1 MQGVPLRAWGCPF
14 SDHSKTAHELRRSLF
29 PVLSNQDG
37 FPTVYTGFP
46 AELSPSLTR
55 VASAGKVGNPP
66 GRVSYLA
73 SVLEDTTGSGE
84 SGKRSGGCRQHVR
97 NVHAPRTR
105 YNAPRTRQRSWRHGN
120 TSPVPKRPGIIPR
133 ARCIVRKLRKWR
145 GRLWKTRP
153 LASKTPLRPLCLPV
167 SRTPGSKVGEDAQ
180 RGAGRGG
187 EGGGSTYT
195 PQDFVQSLIRQRL
208 TRFRNIRSS

>member
-1 MQGVPLRAWGCPF
+1 MKTRVFYRFPVRVSLVSPCPKYNTGTEGLKALDGNRVQGVPLRAWGCPF

-73 SVLEDTTGSGE
+73 SILEDTTRGRLHSINETRRRLSASMNTTNPTTAHGSRPKH
-84 SGKRSGGCRQHVR
+84 GKTD
-97 NVHAPRTR
+97 HAPRTR
-105 YNAPRTRQRSWRHGN
+105 YNAPRTRQRSWR
-120 TSPVPKRPGIIPR
+120 
-133 ARCIVRKLRKWR
+133 A
-145 GRLWKTRP
+145 
-153 LASKTPLRPLCLPV
+153 
-167 SRTPGSKVGEDAQ
+167 
-180 RGAGRGG
+180 
-187 EGGGSTYT
+187 
-195 PQDFVQSLIRQRL
+195 
-208 TRFRNIRSS
+208 